1 MESCQMVRLGNFLL
15 GMLLLHDARVEAI
28 KGGTYQTDDKTVTD
42 VAENIF
48 TLGVFLTKAL
58 LEV

>member
-1 MESCQMVRLGNFLL
+1 MVRLGSFLL

-28 KGGTYQTDDKTVTD
+28 KGGTYQTDNKTVTD
-42 VAENIF
+42 VAEDIF